1 METMRLWRVRRGW
14 PLIALFAAVTTG
26 CHATAPVGR
35 ACTEIGA
42 VPGVS
47 VIVERAVVERV
58 TATDQLTLSLRI
70 CQTDCVEQPV
80 ELHPGSVSVGEDCP
94 SDDPDGSCSAS
105 SSPDG
110 TLIGFA
116 DVATLT
122 AGPVQ
127 IGGTLEAGSG
137 TTKLAQVTVTAET
150 TYPNGRD
157 CPGEA
162 PQASV
167 RVTPAGLR

>member
-1 METMRLWRVRRGW
+1 MRRWRAGSGW

-26 CHATAPVGR
+26 CHAAAPIGQ

-42 VPGVS
+42 TPGVN
-47 VIVERAVVERV
+47 VVVERPV
-58 TATDQLTLSLRI
+58 ADRATDVEPLTLTLRI
-70 CQTDCVEQPV
+70 CQADCAEQAV
-80 ELHPGSVSVGEDCP
+80 ELHPGSVTVGEDCP

-110 TLIGFA
+110 TLVGFA
-116 DVATLT
+116 EVAALT
-122 AGPVQ
+122 AGPVR
-127 IGGTLEAGSG
+127 ISGTLEAGAT

-150 TYPNGRD
+150 SYPNGRD